1 MKVIFHGAAGEVT
14 GSCHE
19 VEAAGHRVLL
29 DCGLIQGGRADE
41 ARNRDDFGFDPG
53 AIDAVVLSHAH
64 IDHCGRLPLLVKR
77 GFRGRIWTQRAS
89 ADLLKVM
96 LEDSAKLAEADAER
110 ARRRLR
116 EGRGDRD
123 DEAEREPLYTLDDVA
138 KTLKRVRGIAYDTP
152 TAIAPGLTVT
162 LRDAGHILGSASVEL
177 VEHAEHAADAADAAT
192 GGRGARDRV
201 LVFSGDIGTR
211 GTPIL
216 RDPAPVPWADLVLLE
231 STYGGRLHRE
241 RAATV
246 AELGAVFREAWRDRG
261 CIVIPAFAVGR
272 TQELLYWFAQHFD
285 DWGLSRWRVFLD
297 SPMAA
302 KVLGVYERHAE
313 LFDDEAKRLW
323 ARHPH
328 PLRLPNLHLAEST
341 EESMAINRIDNGA
354 FIIAGSGM
362 ANGGRVR
369 HHLRH
374 RLPFERHHVM
384 FVGYQA
390 QGTLGRRLVD
400 GAPHVRILGHDVPV
414 RARRH
419 TVGGLSAHADQAGLL
434 DWYSRI
440 ADAPPTVLV
449 HGEDDARETLARE
462 LRRRF
467 AAEVE
472 LSRPE
477 MERSVGG

>member
-41 ARNRDDFGFDPG
+41 ARNREEFGFDAS

-77 GFRGRIWTQRAS
+77 GFRGPIWTQRAT

-110 ARRRLR
+110 ARRRIK
-116 EGRGDRD
+116 EGRGGRD
-123 DEAEREPLYTLDDVA
+123 EEFEVEPLYTLEDVA
-138 KTLKRVRGIAYDTP
+138 KTLKHVRAIDYDTP
-152 TAIAPGLTVT
+152 TTIAPGLEVT

-177 VEHAEHAADAADAAT
+177 VEHAAHAADADPRD
-192 GGRGARDRV
+192 GEPRDRV
-201 LVFSGDIGTR
+201 LVFSGDIGTK

-216 RDPAPVPWADLVLLE
+216 RDPAPVPRADLVLLE

-313 LFDDEAKRLW
+313 LFDEEAKRVW
-323 ARHPH
+323 AKNPH

-341 EESMAINRIDNGA
+341 EESMAINRIESGA
-354 FIIAGSGM
+354 IIIAGSGM

-374 RLPFERHHVM
+374 RLPFERNHVM

-390 QGTLGRRLVD
+390 AGTLGRRLVD
-400 GAPHVRILGHDVPV
+400 GAPHVRILGFDVPV
-414 RARRH
+414 RAQRH

-440 ADAPPTVLV
+440 PGAPPTVLV
-449 HGEDDARETLARE
+449 HGEDDARDVMARE

-467 AAEVE
+467 GADVE

-477 MERSVGG
+477 MVRTVGR